1 MDEMDDA
8 LEVEA
13 ETENYV
19 VYRTEEG
26 DEITFHVE
34 LGTVTLHLLEDE
46 WKELVE
52 LIRAV
57 DSE

>member
-26 DEITFHVE
+26 DEVTFHVE